1 MGERSIKS
9 DFPILSRQVHGRRLV
24 YLDNAAT
31 TQKPKAVLEALKKY
45 YEQYNANVH
54 RGIYLISEE
63 ATMAFESVRDVVAS
77 FINARSREEVIFT
90 RGATESINLVAN
102 SWGRANLKPGD
113 EIVLSVVEHHS
124 NLVPWFLVS
133 RATGAQIRYIEL
145 ENGTLSNNWPISPRT
160 KIVAITGMSNVLG
173 ILPPVQRIAK
183 AAHDVGAVVL
193 VDGAQSVPHLG
204 ADVQALG
211 CDFLAFSGHKMLG
224 PTGVGVLWGRRE
236 LLEKME
242 PFLGGGDM
250 IREVRLDGAT
260 WNDLP
265 WKFEAGTPNIADVIA
280 LGEAIAY
287 LKKFGMGKVREH
299 EKKLTAYALEKLQAD
314 DRVAIYGPTDPEQ
327 RGGVISMN
335 FGELHPHDVAQVL
348 DRAGVAVRAGHHCCQ
363 PLMRKLGV
371 LGTLRA
377 SFYIYNTEED
387 IDVFVA
393 ALDEVEKFF
402 GRQPRANGKTAH
414 YLRPPTQR
422 IVK

>member
-1 MGERSIKS
+1 MGGDSIRS
-9 DFPILSRQVHGRRLV
+9 DFPILSRKVHGRRLV

-31 TQKPKAVLEALKKY
+31 TQKPRAVLDALRDY
-45 YEQYNANVH
+45 YERYNANVH
-54 RGIYLISEE
+54 RGIYRISEE
-63 ATMAFESVRDVVAS
+63 ATMAFERARDTVAS

-90 RGATESINLVAN
+90 RGTTESINLVAH
-102 SWGRANLKPGD
+102 SWGRANLGPGD

-124 NLVPWFLVS
+124 NLVPWFLVA

-145 ENGTLSNNWPISPRT
+145 EGGTLSDDWPISPRT
-160 KIVAITGMSNVLG
+160 KIVAVTGMSNVLG
-173 ILPPVQRIAK
+173 ILPPVERIVK

-193 VDGAQSVPHLG
+193 VDGAQLVPHLG

-224 PTGVGVLWGRRE
+224 PTGVGVLWGRRD

-265 WKFEAGTPNIADVIA
+265 WKFEAGTPNVADVIA
-280 LGEAIAY
+280 FGEAIAY
-287 LKKFGMGKVREH
+287 LKKFGMDRVREH
-299 EKKLTAYALEKLQAD
+299 EKRLTAYALGKLQSD
-314 DRVAIYGPTDPEQ
+314 DRVVIYGPADPGQ
-327 RGGVISMN
+327 RGGVISIN

-348 DRAGVAVRAGHHCCQ
+348 DRVGVAVRAGHHCCQ

-387 IDVFVA
+387 IDVLIA
-393 ALDEVEKFF
+393 GLGEVEKFF
-402 GRQPRANGKTAH
+402 GRQPRANGKTAQ

-422 IVK
+422 MAK